1 MGTYNGYPYYTGGN
15 EPGYLFYDGT
25 KWCLSDSLGGV
36 CIVFG
41 NSPCLSECPDLDPT
55 VMTDG
60 PCDPKVSPSP
70 TPTSTV
76 TPTLTPSTS
85 IGASLTPT
93 PTMSVTPTPSLSN
106 ECGNVGADITTGNT
120 INPSPTPTPTPS
132 QTSCGNETISGAVT
146 YEIDRGFFDC
156 GDVAKLVN
164 CLTSDEYF
172 VSAPIIYSGGSLTT
186 GSTFNAA
193 IADEVVCVTYV
204 EDIQGSS
211 THIIS
216 SFNSLSLDCNDCTVP
231 TPTPTPAV
239 YNLFEECGGVPCTET
254 NVNYGEQTNPDDIVS
269 NWTRFSFFAGVNF
282 PGTNQKS
289 GLQSD
294 GTILSASS
302 LSYLYTG
309 STKYLGSHN
318 LTMLEGENVG
328 PVSLSQS
335 TTDSGKFYYN
345 THLNKFVVWYNVA
358 GATGGWRWST
368 YNPTQN
374 TGLQYG
380 NPTATRYLTTSTNWT
395 TTSLLSNQYTISGAS
410 DTVVLASDKITN
422 AGGTSKSIKCSQ
434 NSGLLNGFYSTCGYE
449 EYTHEVTL
457 ESTAYD
463 DDTTGLVLA
472 AIKDDS
478 GLYGPSGQTHTININ
493 FNSASRNGTAAVTFN
508 QNNNTLAFTDGTNYN
523 GTIWRGVSPF
533 GGGNY
538 NNKGS
543 VRVKVIK
550 SGTTFSIYTT
560 DTMGTKSSSNVAP
573 GQSNPYS
580 LMVSFDLT
588 DKTTW
593 TDAPSYAVG
602 DELEIFTGGT
612 KFGYLTSSQRDTYF
626 YDIVFSGSQKANES
640 TMYGLNVPNLTTN
653 QVYTFNEV
661 SGCWTYVGTDNQY
674 NGTTTSLTVNG
685 SYNSCNQCEG

>member
-1 MGTYNGYPYYTGGN
+1 MDILYFKKCCQYTTDEDNYFGVEVNYLSAWTNGDIVAVTVEGSTICGEVIDYAIPSGSEIYSNPTALINYGSSCSNCVSDYP
-15 EPGYLFYDGT
+15 
-25 KWCLSDSLGGV
+25 CV
-36 CIVFG
+36 
-41 NSPCLSECPDLDPT
+41 
-55 VMTDG
+55 
-60 PCDPKVSPSP
+60 
-70 TPTSTV
+70 
-76 TPTLTPSTS
+76 
-85 IGASLTPT
+85 
-93 PTMSVTPTPSLSN
+93 
-106 ECGNVGADITTGNT
+106 
-120 INPSPTPTPTPS
+120 TPTPTPIPNQPQPINECNVVTIFPMEVECVTRNPS
-132 QTSCGNETISGAVT
+132 SSTADDGYMSVSITGGTPPYTTIWSNGNISPAIENLTIGTYTATVIDYYGDFTATTTCELTHDLDCEFGAV
-146 YEIDRGFFDC
+146 
-156 GDVAKLVN
+156 
-164 CLTSDEYF
+164 
-172 VSAPIIYSGGSLTT
+172 VSNFTT
-186 GSTFNAA
+186 P
-193 IADEVVCVTYV
+193 
-204 EDIQGSS
+204 
-211 THIIS
+211 
-216 SFNSLSLDCNDCTVP
+216 P

-269 NWTRFSFFAGVNF
+269 NWTRFSFFANDMY
-282 PGTNQKS
+282 PGSNQKS
-289 GLQSD
+289 GLQPD

-328 PVSLSQS
+328 PVPLSQS

-358 GATGGWRWST
+358 GAAGGWRWST

-395 TTSLLSNQYTISGAS
+395 TTSLLSNQYTISGTS

-434 NSGLLNGFYSTCGYE
+434 NSGLLNGFYSTCGYVG
-449 EYTHEVTL
+449 YQHEVTL
-457 ESTAYD
+457 ESTD
-463 DDTTGLVLA
+463 NDNDTTGLVLA

-493 FNSASRNGTAAVTFN
+493 FNSTSTNGTAKVTFN

-580 LMVSFDLT
+580 LLVSFDLT

-593 TDAPSYAVG
+593 TDAPAYAVG

-612 KFGYLTSSQRDTYF
+612 KFGYLTSSQSDTYF
-626 YDIVFSGSQKANES
+626 YDIVFSGSQIANES
-640 TMYGLNVPNLTTN
+640 TMYGLNIPNLTTN
-653 QVYTFNEV
+653 QVYKFDEV
-661 SGCWTYVGTDNQY
+661 GGCWTYVGTDNQY
-674 NGTTTSLTVNG
+674 NGTTTSLTVDG
-685 SYNSCNQCEG
+685 SYNSCIQCES